1 MQQDAYS
8 EILEVMRTA
17 AAPSGLAGPVH
28 IRLGKVLAV
37 TPLKVDVA
45 GTIQEAE
52 RFYISHRL
60 LKDHEETMDLE
71 CTEVSGSFSLTASCS
86 EGAHSGSAAS
96 MSSGTMRA
104 RCAATLAEPV
114 LQPDDVVLL
123 LTDDD
128 QTFYLIDKVVRA
140 A

>member
-1 MQQDAYS
+1 MEQDAYS
-8 EILEVMRTA
+8 EILDVMRAT

-28 IRLGKVLAV
+28 VRLGKVLAV

-60 LKDHEETMDLE
+60 LKDHKEIMDLD

-96 MSSGTMRA
+96 MASGTIKA
-104 RCAATLAEPV
+104 RCTETLAEPV
-114 LQPDDVVLL
+114 LQPEDVVLL

-128 QTFYLIDKVVRA
+128 QIFYLIDKVVRA